1 MKIITD
7 FYYKFYQK
15 YYFVLI
21 ISGMGSALGVGYQDP
36 NNRQQTQ
43 QQQPT
48 EEPPTRGKYYVFS
61 VKSISRI
68 F

>member
-1 MKIITD
+1 
-7 FYYKFYQK
+7 
-15 YYFVLI
+15 
-21 ISGMGSALGVGYQDP
+21 MGSALGVGYQDP

-48 EEPPTRGKYYVFS
+48 EEPPTRGKYYFFS

-68 F
+68 LLLVLFIFNLYRQ